1 MPDARPDERYTHY
14 NPVRVS
20 DTVGALALAL
30 IALLLLA
37 ALLRAQAHNRALS
50 ERLARS

>member
-1 MPDARPDERYTHY
+1 MTDAKPGEKYTHY

-37 ALLRAQAHNRALS
+37 ALLRSQARNRALL
-50 ERLARS
+50 ERLAQP